1 MRVRSL
7 TGVSGVRP
15 VESEEPPP
23 VPESGWVWCD
33 VTASAADLPAVL
45 ELTDRFG
52 LDRLAVRDAVVD
64 VDLPK
69 VDDFADHL
77 LIVLHGLRS
86 DRVATYEVHCLVGE
100 RSLVT
105 IHDEVSPAIDTLWSR
120 VVQRSE
126 LPGSTVDEL
135 VALLADLLTR
145 RLVSVLDAF
154 DGQIEEL
161 TLRALRADQR
171 LLEDLSAIR
180 TDVAAVRRIV
190 HPQREALD
198 LLRRS
203 PFAYIGPSGRRRFSD
218 AFDVANRAAAGLEEA
233 RSALA
238 ETLDAYRGAEARQ
251 ATEITRV
258 LTIYAAIMLPLTLI
272 TGFFGMNFVDL
283 PGLDSHWGWVLTTG
297 LMVAIAVI
305 SLGMFVSLGWMS
317 RPSGRRSGRMIGRG
331 LLEATRTPIHVLGAV
346 VEMST
351 IPLRATEDLLTRDDE
366 RPEGPSDSSAHGS
379 E

>member
-7 TGVSGVRP
+7 TSVGKLRP
-15 VESEEPPP
+15 VESVKPPP
-23 VPESGWVWCD
+23 VPDSGWVWCD
-33 VTASAADLPAVL
+33 VTATAADLPAVL

-69 VDDFADHL
+69 VDDFVGHL

-105 IHDEVSPAIDTLWSR
+105 IHDGVSPAIDTMWSR
-120 VVQRSE
+120 LGQTSDKPE
-126 LPGSTVDEL
+126 WTVDEL

-145 RLVSVLDAF
+145 RLVGVLDAF
-154 DGQIEEL
+154 DDRIEEL
-161 TLRALRADQR
+161 TLRALGADR
-171 LLEDLSAIR
+171 SLLEDLSAVR

-190 HPQREALD
+190 HSQREVLD

-203 PFAYIGPSGRRRFSD
+203 PFAHVGPSGRRRFSD

-238 ETLDAYRGAEARQ
+238 ETLDAYRGAEARK

-258 LTIYAAIMLPLTLI
+258 LTIYAAIMLPLTLV
-272 TGFFGMNFVDL
+272 TGFFGMNFVEL
-283 PGLDSHWGWVLTTG
+283 PGLNSRWGWILTTG

-317 RPSGRRSGRMIGRG
+317 RPSGRRSGK
-331 LLEATRTPIHVLGAV
+331 
-346 VEMST
+346 
-351 IPLRATEDLLTRDDE
+351 
-366 RPEGPSDSSAHGS
+366 
-379 E
+379 